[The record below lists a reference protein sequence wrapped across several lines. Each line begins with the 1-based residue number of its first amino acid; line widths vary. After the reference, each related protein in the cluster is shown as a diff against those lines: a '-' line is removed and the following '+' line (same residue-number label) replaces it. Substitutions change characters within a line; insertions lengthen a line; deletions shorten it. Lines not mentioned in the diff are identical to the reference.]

1 MFRKSPSFSLESCSR
16 KHRSVT
22 DSSGAE
28 DAAVAFDF
36 GWRAECLGVVVGE
49 LYRGT
54 AFDIGDL
61 ADQADRVEP
70 TTAFRIAATK
80 IIGQQGA
87 PTCADSNARAGNPLS
102 SIQEIGCGSKIR
114 GRRAIRK
121 GPAKISVQ
129 GEYLIDVERVGG
141 DDQLF
146 KRIAAVHL
154 QPFDI
159 FVAREIRIL
168 AVDALARPV
177 GGPVRRA
184 RQELRGSESVR
195 QHYPKRAFIGV
206 LPQCEHAVLRSFQSA
221 TIWR

>member
-87 PTCADSNARAGNPLS
+87 PTCAESNAPARNPLS

-121 GPAKISVQ
+121 GPAKISMQ
-129 GEYLIDVERVGG
+129 AEYIIDVECFGC
-141 DDQLF
+141 DDQIF
-146 KRIAAVHL
+146 KRIAAEVR
-154 QPFDI
+154 QCFCT
-159 FVAREIRIL
+159 FA
-168 AVDALARPV
+168 ALA
-177 GGPVRRA
+177 
-184 RQELRGSESVR
+184 SSV
-195 QHYPKRAFIGV
+195 IN
-206 LPQCEHAVLRSFQSA
+206 
-221 TIWR
+221 